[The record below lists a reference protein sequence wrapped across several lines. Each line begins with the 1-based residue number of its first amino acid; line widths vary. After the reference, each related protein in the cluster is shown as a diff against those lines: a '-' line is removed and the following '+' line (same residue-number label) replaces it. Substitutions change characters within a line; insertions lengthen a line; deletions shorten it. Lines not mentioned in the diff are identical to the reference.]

1 MHDFR
6 PVEECL
12 LLNYCY
18 AGWMDLGDRVAG
30 HAENKALKMW
40 LARQAQAG
48 S

>member
-1 MHDFR
+1 MIFD
-6 PVEECL
+6 L
-12 LLNYCY
+12 LRNAFLLMYCD